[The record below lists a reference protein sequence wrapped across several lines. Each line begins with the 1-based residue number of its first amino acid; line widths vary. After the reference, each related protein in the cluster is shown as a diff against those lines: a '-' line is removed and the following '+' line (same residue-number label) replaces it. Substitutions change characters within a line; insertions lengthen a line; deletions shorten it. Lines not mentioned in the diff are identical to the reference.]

1 MNNLNVMCS
10 PDVGLGVV
18 GFPEVETVEVT
29 VEVTVGVIAC
39 VVVVLP
45 LRFQY
50 SIGFHFSS

>member
-1 MNNLNVMCS
+1 MIYFCVDELNIS

-18 GFPEVETVEVT
+18 GFPVVETVD
-29 VEVTVGVIAC
+29 AC
-39 VVVVLP
+39 VVVVVPLTIT

>member
-1 MNNLNVMCS
+1 MIYFCMNDLNAMCS
-10 PDVGLGVV
+10 PDVGFGVV
-18 GFPEVETVEVT
+18 GFPEVETVD
-29 VEVTVGVIAC
+29 AC

>member
-1 MNNLNVMCS
+1 MIYFCMNDLNVMCS

-18 GFPEVETVEVT
+18 GFPEVETVE
-29 VEVTVGVIAC
+29 AC
-39 VVVVLP
+39 VVVVVLP